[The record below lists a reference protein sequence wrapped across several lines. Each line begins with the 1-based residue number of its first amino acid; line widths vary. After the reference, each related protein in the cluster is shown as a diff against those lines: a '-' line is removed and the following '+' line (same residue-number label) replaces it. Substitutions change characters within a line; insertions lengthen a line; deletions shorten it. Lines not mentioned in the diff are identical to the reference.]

1 MTVLDTDT
9 RSRILEAAWGL
20 VRARGPNGVTI
31 AEIATAAGVS
41 RQLVYFHFQNRAG
54 LLVAMARH
62 HDVRSGFV
70 ERVVASRSLPPVEAL
85 EKLLREWY
93 EYIPEILP
101 VARALEAALTTGD
114 EGGSAWRDRMEDL
127 WEALRIAVE
136 RVDREGRLA
145 QGWTVATATD
155 WIWARSHLTTWQ
167 HLVGGR
173 GWALDDY
180 RERSIRS
187 ILVEILAQPDG

>member
-20 VRARGPNGVTI
+20 VRARGLNRVTI

-70 ERVVASRSLPPVEAL
+70 ERVAASRSLPAVEGL
-85 EKLLREWY
+85 EALLREWY
-93 EYIPEILP
+93 DYIPEILP
-101 VARALEAALTTGD
+101 VARALEAAVITGD
-114 EGGSAWRDRMEDL
+114 EGGTAWQDRMEDL
-127 WEALRIAVE
+127 WEAFRIAVE

-145 QGWTVATATD
+145 EGWTAATATD

-167 HLVGGR
+167 HLVGER

-180 RERSIRS
+180 KVRSIRS
-187 ILVEILAQPDG
+187 ILAEVLAPDG